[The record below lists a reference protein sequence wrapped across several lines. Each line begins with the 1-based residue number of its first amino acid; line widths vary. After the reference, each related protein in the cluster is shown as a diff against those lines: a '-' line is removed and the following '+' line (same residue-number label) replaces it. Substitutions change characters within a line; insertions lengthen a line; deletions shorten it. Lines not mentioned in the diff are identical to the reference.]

1 MNDLGVKYVAKN
13 MRLDLRLIA
22 EMIAPKSRV
31 LDIGSG
37 DGSLIGHLYR
47 TSGCDAR
54 GIEID
59 MAEVTRSVAH
69 GLPVMHG
76 DADHDLAQYP
86 DGGFDYVVLSRTLQA
101 VERPRE
107 VLRQMLRI
115 GTSAIVSF
123 PNFGHWKVRWQLLWS
138 GRMPMTSVWSRP
150 WHETPNIHPCT
161 VRDFFALCVDE
172 GYVVEK
178 WLAVDDAGQR
188 APWRRYPGLANLFGE
203 QALFQLRRGVGFQGP
218 QAFGGFGRSPTLLA

>member
-1 MNDLGVKYVAKN
+1 MSAAELAVREQARPDGVKYVAKN

-22 EMIAPKSRV
+22 EMIEPGSRV

-47 TSGCDAR
+47 TRGCDAR

-76 DADHDLAQYP
+76 DADSDLGQYP
-86 DGGFDYVVLSRTLQA
+86 DGAFDYVVLSRTLQA

-123 PNFGHWKVRWQLLWS
+123 PNFGHWQVRWQLLWQ
-138 GRMPMTSVWSRP
+138 GRMPMTPVWNRP

-161 VRDFFALCVDE
+161 IRDFFHLCAEE

-178 WLAVDDAGQR
+178 WLAVDEAGQR
-188 APWRRYPGLANLFGE
+188 SPWRRFPALANLFGE
-203 QALFQLRRGVGFQGP
+203 QALFQLRRG
-218 QAFGGFGRSPTLLA
+218 

>member
-1 MNDLGVKYVAKN
+1 MTETVDGVQYVAKN

-22 EMIAPKSRV
+22 EMIEPGSRV

-37 DGSLIGHLYR
+37 DGTLIEYLYR
-47 TSGCDAR
+47 TRGCDAR
-54 GIEID
+54 GIELD

-76 DADHDLAQYP
+76 DADNDLPQYP
-86 DGGFDYVVLSRTLQA
+86 DGAFDYVVLSRTLQA

-115 GTSAIVSF
+115 GTRAVVSF
-123 PNFGHWKVRWQLLWS
+123 PNFGHWRARWQLLWL
-138 GRMPMTSVWSRP
+138 GRMPMTSVWNRP

-161 VRDFFALCVDE
+161 IRDFFQLCVDE
-172 GYVVEK
+172 GYVVER

-188 APWRRYPGLANLFGE
+188 SPWRRFPGLANLFGE
-203 QALFQLRRGVGFQGP
+203 QALFMLT
-218 QAFGGFGRSPTLLA
+218 RSGA